1 MNPPKEDPVAFRF
14 FNEIG
19 IIEHLSRT
27 EFERVLPQ
35 GLSLSGFSVL
45 NHFVRLNKAGEA
57 PAKLARAFQVTKG
70 AMTFTLQRLEGLGAI
85 AMAPDPADARAKIVT
100 ITNHGRHL
108 REEALQLLAPLIGEL
123 MRDLDSAMIEAA
135 LPILTQVRQYLDR
148 RRD

>member
-1 MNPPKEDPVAFRF
+1 MNPPKDDPVAFRF

-27 EFERVLPQ
+27 EFERVLPD
-35 GLSLSGFSVL
+35 GLSLSGFGVL

-57 PAKLARAFQVTKG
+57 PARLARAFQVTKG

-85 AMAPDPADARAKIVT
+85 TMAPDPADARAKIVA
-100 ITNHGRHL
+100 ITDHGRAL
-108 REEALQLLAPLIGEL
+108 RDESLSRLAPLIGEL
-123 MRDLDSAMIEAA
+123 MQEIDITQLEAA
-135 LPILTQVRQYLDR
+135 LPILMQVRQYLDR